1 MHLFC
6 YEPYRDVTFT
16 VHRDSQYS
24 FLPQWYVEG
33 IPRTKEPNHQL

>member
-33 IPRTKEPNHQL
+33 IPRMKE